1 MPRSR
6 FHADVARATGESVHT
21 VLRRGFSV
29 LRLEVPLKPAPQLC
43 LACPGCGSEVAVEVT
58 MGGIRPDWAEC
69 DACDIAYP
77 YDDQELFLPDEEL
90 AASA

>member
-1 MPRSR
+1 MPLSR

-29 LRLEVPLKPAPQLC
+29 LRLEVPLKPASQLC
-43 LACPGCGSEVAVEVT
+43 LSCPGCGGEIAVEAT
-58 MGGIRPDWAEC
+58 IDGIWPAWAEC
-69 DACDIAYP
+69 DMCDIAYP